1 MSATSE
7 TALHGFRLS
16 PVQQRVWTLTDAG
29 RLPAAQRVVAR
40 FAWTAAPPSRAALEA
55 ALNALIGRHEILR
68 TRFARLPEMRLPLQT
83 APDGAR
89 LRLDGACAPDVP
101 GTPDTPD
108 AGAPALHAAMD
119 ATGLVLSLPA
129 LCADGPTMLH
139 LGAALAAR
147 LAGDGAR
154 ADADGQAPLQFFDLA
169 QWQHDLLA
177 EEGAWRW
184 PDGALQSAHGP
195 WPALPALRSARAAA
209 YRPARHACALPADT
223 GARVGALCARLGV
236 TPADLLCAVW
246 AVLLHRLS
254 GGDTLP
260 VAIVADGRPFD
271 ELATALGPLAA
282 PVPLSL
288 SAALGAPDGT
298 FAGLAKA
305 AADARA
311 TAADLRHHLVPPDE
325 ARFAPFQIE
334 VLDAGRADDAL
345 LRVVDVATAGEP
357 ALLKLSVLVGPGGAL
372 RADID
377 HDAGAVR
384 DGGAIARLAEQFATL
399 LDAVLANPDA
409 TFDEPD
415 LLGAA
420 ERRLVTEDFQGP
432 QVNHGRWT
440 PVHLAVAAAAAAAP
454 DRLAVQDG
462 AARLTAA
469 ALERAVRALA
479 ARLTAAGVAAQ
490 TLVALHLPRGAALVT
505 AMLAVMRAG
514 GVFLPMPPELPAARR
529 RYMLE
534 DSGARI
540 VLTLPDAADDL
551 PRDLAL
557 VCVYPGEADVDVDV
571 DVDVEAEAD
580 VDIDART
587 AASGPTARVT
597 ADAPADAGADAT
609 TGARPDAWP
618 APDPTQAAYV
628 LYTSG
633 STGRPKGV
641 VVTHG
646 SLANHMAWMTRA
658 FPLDAHDAVL
668 QKTSAAFDAS
678 IWEFF
683 LPLLAG
689 ARLVMAPPGLERD
702 VPALVATLARERI
715 TVLQLVPSLLR
726 VLVDAPGFGAC
737 DALRC
742 VFCGG
747 EALTADLA
755 RRFAAAHRAAL
766 VNLYGPT
773 ETTIQVCAERVDAA
787 DDPVPVGRPIDNVRL
802 YVVDSRNR
810 LSPVGVRGE
819 ILIGG
824 AAPARGYLDRPAL
837 TAARFVADPI
847 DPRAPRVYRSGD
859 VGAWRADG
867 RLDFFG
873 RADDQVK
880 LRGYRIE
887 LGEVEATIAR
897 HPDVANAA
905 ASVDL
910 DANGIARLVCAYDC
924 RAGRGVEPAP
934 LRAWLATQLP
944 DYMVPGRCRRLDALP
959 RNASGKIDRAAL
971 ARGVDAPRDG
981 AAPRDPVE
989 LRLERVWEAVLDV
1002 QPVGVDRTFFDLGGH
1017 SLLAVR
1023 LMAEVKREFG
1033 CDLPLASLF
1042 EAPTVAAQAALI
1054 RQRERAHPVV
1064 VRVNRGIDGE
1074 RPVFLVHP
1082 TGGNVLCYRDLA
1094 RRLGPA
1100 RPIYALQDPGLEGD
1114 AGYDSVEELAAR
1126 HIAHIRPLAGDG
1138 PYYLAGWSSGGVVA
1152 FEIARQLLAQ
1162 RCEVGLLALIDSV
1175 ASDGAQPAP
1184 RTDAELIGSIGRL
1197 LAFAAGVDAPD
1208 LAALE
1213 PSAAMARLREL
1224 AVAAGSLPPDAP
1236 PERMRRL
1243 FDVFRRNAAAVRRYR
1258 PGPYPRRV
1266 LLLRATQP
1274 LPEPV
1279 RDAAARQR
1287 GDSPE
1292 LGWERVAVVSRCD
1305 IPAHHLSIV
1314 HEPAAAL
1321 VGARIRDALHA
1332 ADRIEAI
1339 GERVFF
1345 TLLGH

>member
-7 TALHGFRLS
+7 TALNGFRLS
-16 PVQQRVWTLTDAG
+16 PGQQRLWALADAG
-29 RLPAAQRVVAR
+29 WLPAEQRVVAR
-40 FAWTAAPPSRAALEA
+40 FAWTAAPPPRAAVEA
-55 ALNALIGRHEILR
+55 VLNALIGRHEILR
-68 TRFARLPEMRLPLQT
+68 ARFPRLPVMRLPLQT
-83 APDGAR
+83 APGDAC
-89 LRLDGACAPDVP
+89 LRLDDGSEPGAH
-101 GTPDTPD
+101 
-108 AGAPALHAAMD
+108 APALRASMD
-119 ATGLVLSLPA
+119 ASGLVLSLPA

-139 LGAALAAR
+139 IGAALAAR
-147 LAGDGAR
+147 LAGRD
-154 ADADGQAPLQFFDLA
+154 ADADAHADADADAPLQFFDLA

-177 EEGAWRW
+177 EDGAWRW
-184 PDGALQSAHGP
+184 PEGALQSVDGP
-195 WPALPALRSARAAA
+195 WPALPALRAGRASA
-209 YRPARHACALPADT
+209 YRRARHACSLPADA

-236 TPADLLCAVW
+236 TPADLLTAVW
-246 AVLLHRLS
+246 AVLLRRLS
-254 GGDTLP
+254 GGDAQP

-271 ELATALGPLAA
+271 ELAAALGPLAA

-288 SAALGAPDGT
+288 SSALSAPDGT
-298 FAGLAKA
+298 FASLARS

-311 TAADLRHHLVPPDE
+311 TAADLRHHLVPPDDG
-325 ARFAPFQIE
+325 RFAPFQIE
-334 VLDAGRADDAL
+334 VLTAAEMPDGAP
-345 LRVVDVATAGEP
+345 LRVVDVTAAGEP
-357 ALLKLSVLVGPGGAL
+357 ALLRLSALVGPGGAL

-377 HDAGAVR
+377 YHADAVR
-384 DGGAIARLAEQFATL
+384 DDGAIARLAEQFATL
-399 LDAVLANPDA
+399 LAAALANPDTA
-409 TFDEPD
+409 FDEPD
-415 LLGAA
+415 LLGET
-420 ERRLVTEDFQGP
+420 ERRLVTTDFQGP
-432 QVNHGRWT
+432 RVDHGRWT
-440 PVHLAVAAAAAAAP
+440 PVHLAVAAASAATP

-462 AARLTAA
+462 ATRMTAA
-469 ALERAVRALA
+469 ALEREARALA
-479 ARLTAAGVAAQ
+479 ARLTAAGVAAE
-490 TLVALHLPRGAALVT
+490 TPVALHLPRGAALVT

-540 VLTLPDAADDL
+540 VLTPPDAAADL
-551 PRDLAL
+551 PQDLAL
-557 VCVYPGEADVDVDV
+557 VCIDPAGPGAGAPAPAHEASERV
-571 DVDVEAEAD
+571 ASAAAD
-580 VDIDART
+580 
-587 AASGPTARVT
+587 
-597 ADAPADAGADAT
+597 ADAGAGGDADL
-609 TGARPDAWP
+609 GAWP
-618 APDPTQAAYV
+618 VPAPEQAAYV

-658 FPLDAHDAVL
+658 FPLGADDAVL
-668 QKTSAAFDAS
+668 QKTAAGFDAS

-683 LPLLAG
+683 LPLLCG

-702 VPALVATLARERI
+702 VPALVETLARERI

-726 VLVDAPGFGAC
+726 VLVDEPAFAAC
-737 DALRC
+737 GALRR

-747 EALTADLA
+747 EALTPDLV
-755 RRFAAAHRAAL
+755 RRFAAVHRAAL

-802 YVVDSRNR
+802 YVVDSRAR
-810 LSPVGVRGE
+810 PVPVGMRGE

-824 AAPARGYLDRPAL
+824 AAPARGYLHRPDL
-837 TAARFVADPI
+837 TAERFVADPV
-847 DPRAPRVYRSGD
+847 DPLAPRVYRSGD
-859 VGAWRADG
+859 LGAWRHDG

-880 LRGYRIE
+880 LRGYRVE

-905 ASVDL
+905 ARVDL

-934 LRAWLATQLP
+934 LREWLATQLP
-944 DYMVPGRCRRLDALP
+944 DYMIPGQCRRLDALP
-959 RNASGKIDRAAL
+959 RNASGKVDRAAL
-971 ARGVDAPRDG
+971 AGGVDAPPDG

-1023 LMAEVKREFG
+1023 LMAEVKREFD

-1042 EAPTVAAQAALI
+1042 DAPTVAAQAALI
-1054 RQRERAHPVV
+1054 RRRAHAHPVV
-1064 VRVNRGIDGE
+1064 VPINRGIDGE

-1094 RRLGPA
+1094 RRLGPS
-1100 RPIYALQDPGLEGD
+1100 RPIYALQDPGLDGD
-1114 AGYDSVEELAAR
+1114 ADYGSVEELAAL
-1126 HIAHIRPLAGDG
+1126 HIAHMRPLAGDG

-1162 RCEVGLLALIDSV
+1162 RQEVGLLALIDSV
-1175 ASDGAQPAP
+1175 ASDGAEPGP
-1184 RTDAELIGSIGRL
+1184 RTDAELIGSVGRL
-1197 LAFAAGVDAPD
+1197 LAFTAGIDAPD
-1208 LAALE
+1208 LSTLE
-1213 PSAAMARLREL
+1213 PPAAMARLREL

-1243 FDVFRRNAAAVRRYR
+1243 FEVFRRNAAAVRRYR

-1274 LPEPV
+1274 LPAPV

-1287 GDSPE
+1287 SDSPE
-1292 LGWERVAVVSRCD
+1292 LGWERVAVVSRRD

-1314 HEPAAAL
+1314 REPAAAL
-1321 VGARIRDALHA
+1321 VGAQIRDALHA